1 MNCRHVLRVTLILFV
16 YLSTI
21 FIYSISSSKPGPDSM
36 SFVDPTSVV
45 KSVLGNQRSACD
57 RCGQQ
62 FDHSNNGINSCSF
75 HLGRYVNGSWTC
87 CKYNYAHANGCKHC
101 PHSGKERAA
110 FIRVESLPRTV
121 DGLSLYSHVEINL
134 FPGIRHTLMLQI
146 SKSMSLL
153 LKSYFF
159 VEEDHDEDSDDM
171 SDATGSTDSNSVQ
184 SSHASMLLSIK
195 HKPITSSVTASS
207 QNSRER
213 LGSSELK
220 MTSPENKPLK
230 APELVLIKVCR
241 VGNVDVNI
249 TVGGFRRLSQISSLD
264 ICVPAYSKAYEI
276 GSWEFHSKK
285 YLRSHLVRE
294 VLKSGARSGFSQFR
308 RKKFGGSAIT
318 EEPSHDNSS
327 PTSTPPDVPPTFV
340 HSKEVL
346 DISKEASD
354 ILGMPAPL
362 LKKKKKLFFGR

>member
-1 MNCRHVLRVTLILFV
+1 MECRHVSACNAIVFRL
-16 YLSTI
+16 

-45 KSVLGNQRSACD
+45 KSVLGNKRSACD
-57 RCGQQ
+57 RCGQH
-62 FDHSNNGINSCSF
+62 FDHSNNDINSCSF
-75 HLGRYVNGSWTC
+75 HLGQYVNGCWTC
-87 CKYNYAHANGCKHC
+87 CKYTYAHAIGCKHC

-110 FIRVESLPRTV
+110 FIRVESLPRIV
-121 DGLSLYSHVEINL
+121 DGLSLYSHFEVNL

-184 SSHASMLLSIK
+184 SSHTSMLLSIK
-195 HKPITSSVTASS
+195 NKPITSSVAQGSTSS
-207 QNSRER
+207 RNSRER
-213 LGSSELK
+213 LGSSELE
-220 MTSPENKPLK
+220 MTSPETKPLK
-230 APELVLIKVCR
+230 TSELVLIKVCR

-308 RKKFGGSAIT
+308 RKKFGGLTIT
-318 EEPSHDNSS
+318 EEPSHEPSS
-327 PTSTPPDVPPTFV
+327 LTSIPPDVPPTF
-340 HSKEVL
+340 
-346 DISKEASD
+346 DQSKEASD

-362 LKKKKKLFFGR
+362 KKKKKLFFGR